1 MLTVLNS
8 FSCLKE
14 RGSCVTYIIVKPI
27 HLNAECDI
35 TVACTEIL
43 VTAQSNFT
51 TCTATLRAEGAC
63 TPVCT
68 AANVMC
74 L

>member
-1 MLTVLNS
+1 M
-8 FSCLKE
+8 
-14 RGSCVTYIIVKPI
+14 TYIIVKPI
-27 HLNAECDI
+27 HLNAERDI
-35 TVACTEIL
+35 TMACTEIL